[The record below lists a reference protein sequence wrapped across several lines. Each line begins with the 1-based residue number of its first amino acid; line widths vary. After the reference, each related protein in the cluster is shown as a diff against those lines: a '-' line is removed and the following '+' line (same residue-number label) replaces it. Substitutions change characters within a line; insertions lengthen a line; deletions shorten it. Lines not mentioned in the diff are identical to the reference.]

1 MYGSGGVETKMEKL
15 VIPNSTTGNV
25 QKTQNRNPWVIA
37 ARVSLVLTYILITVL
52 TCIVIWQLVAARSE
66 RHIIA
71 WAVGA
76 ICVAIALP
84 LSLHDVTMHLLHFT
98 SPLQRF
104 YIRILWMVPIYSVE
118 SWCALRF
125 TEQAIYFQ
133 IARESYE
140 AYVIHSFFKL
150 LLEFLGS
157 KENAIQ
163 ILRAKATRTGH
174 STAHMLAPFC
184 CLRPWKLNGEFLNRT
199 RLCVFQYVIV
209 RLVMAAAVF
218 IASIRGEYEEG
229 QWDDPTNLFIYNV
242 VILNFSQL
250 VALWAL
256 LMFYHELSEEL
267 QQLSPFPKFMAVKA
281 VVFFSF
287 WQSMVISGLSFANVI
302 KPSLDFTQAEVA
314 NGIQDF
320 MICFE
325 MVLAALS
332 HRWLFSYRD
341 FYREPGDGKAPIQSD
356 ATEFQSFASGFI
368 SMLPGDVV
376 QEAAGIAAS
385 GIKNAQKSLNPRVVL
400 LSAKGGSTSPLSSS
414 SSLPEKLVSEDPSKQ
429 EDESI
434 DIAKT
439 KEWT

>member
-1 MYGSGGVETKMEKL
+1 MEKL
-15 VIPNSTTGNV
+15 VPDS
-25 QKTQNRNPWVIA
+25 KNRKRSPWVIA
-37 ARVSLVLTYILITVL
+37 AEVSLILTYVLITVL

-66 RHIIA
+66 RHVIA

-76 ICVAIALP
+76 ICVAVALP
-84 LSLHDVTMHLLHFT
+84 LSLHDVTMHLLHFV

-133 IARESYE
+133 IAREAYE

-163 ILRAKATRTGH
+163 ILRANATRTGH
-174 STAHMLAPFC
+174 NTAHMLAPFC

-199 RLCVFQYVIV
+199 RLCVFQYVVV

-218 IASIRGEYEEG
+218 IASLRGDYEEG
-229 QWDDPTNLFIYNV
+229 AWDDMSNLFVYNV
-242 VILNFSQL
+242 VILNVSQL
-250 VALWAL
+250 IALWAL
-256 LMFYHELSEEL
+256 LMFYHELTEEL
-267 QQLSPFPKFMAVKA
+267 QPLSPFPKFMAVKA

-302 KPSLDFTQAEVA
+302 KPSLDFSQAEVA

-341 FYREPGDGKAPIQSD
+341 FYREPGDGQAPVQSTT
-356 ATEFQSFASGFI
+356 TEFASFASGFI

-376 QEAAGIAAS
+376 QEAGQIAAS
-385 GIKNAQKSLNPRVVL
+385 GLKNAQKTLNPRVVL
-400 LSAKGGSTSPLSSS
+400 LSGKGSASPLSSIPTV
-414 SSLPEKLVSEDPSKQ
+414 PESNSAPSTEDNVQRS
-429 EDESI
+429 
-434 DIAKT
+434 
-439 KEWT
+439 